1 MNCTTTCNNCNKCD
15 DKCPYC
21 GYKGKEVKLETVAEL
36 TKNKCVFFEN
46 GEKIYICT
54 NKKCDLVYFQV
65 GNPKV
70 YLKEEIKVPV
80 WFKEKYK
87 NYIVCY
93 CHNIYLDDIV
103 KIVKNTNESNLT
115 KKDILNL
122 LNTNHLEDC
131 KHLNPTGENCD
142 ILFKNAI
149 QFAYNQKEKGEK
161 Q

>member
-65 GNPKV
+65 GNLLSDLCLTNLI
-70 YLKEEIKVPV
+70 YIFLS
-80 WFKEKYK
+80 
-87 NYIVCY
+87 NYF
-93 CHNIYLDDIV
+93 H
-103 KIVKNTNESNLT
+103 
-115 KKDILNL
+115 
-122 LNTNHLEDC
+122 
-131 KHLNPTGENCD
+131 
-142 ILFKNAI
+142 
-149 QFAYNQKEKGEK
+149 
-161 Q
+161 

>member
-70 YLKEEIKVPV
+70 YLK
-80 WFKEKYK
+80 
-87 NYIVCY
+87 
-93 CHNIYLDDIV
+93 YLDDIV

-122 LNTNHLEDC
+122 LNTNHFEDC

-161 Q
+161 

>member
-1 MNCTTTCNNCNKCD
+1 MQRYFKKDMLKLQLIAILKIVVYNNTTRCDKMNCTTTCNNCNKCD

-80 WFKEKYK
+80 WFKE
-87 NYIVCY
+87 
-93 CHNIYLDDIV
+93 NIRI
-103 KIVKNTNESNLT
+103 I
-115 KKDILNL
+115 
-122 LNTNHLEDC
+122 
-131 KHLNPTGENCD
+131 
-142 ILFKNAI
+142 
-149 QFAYNQKEKGEK
+149 
-161 Q
+161 

>member
-103 KIVKNTNESNLT
+103 KIVK
-115 KKDILNL
+115 ILM
-122 LNTNHLEDC
+122 
-131 KHLNPTGENCD
+131 KV
-142 ILFKNAI
+142 I
-149 QFAYNQKEKGEK
+149 
-161 Q
+161 

>member
-1 MNCTTTCNNCNKCD
+1 MKI
-15 DKCPYC
+15 
-21 GYKGKEVKLETVAEL
+21 LS
-36 TKNKCVFFEN
+36 KN
-46 GEKIYICT
+46 
-54 NKKCDLVYFQV
+54 VYFQED
-65 GNPKV
+65 NPKY
-70 YLKEEIKVPV
+70 YLKDEVIRPI
-80 WFKEKYK
+80 WYKE
-87 NYIVCY
+87 NFDEYIVCY

-161 Q
+161 

>member
-87 NYIVCY
+87 NYHDKFNGI
-93 CHNIYLDDIV
+93 DDGHASQKVIDV
-103 KIVKNTNESNLT
+103 I
-115 KKDILNL
+115 KKVSR
-122 LNTNHLEDC
+122 
-131 KHLNPTGENCD
+131 
-142 ILFKNAI
+142 
-149 QFAYNQKEKGEK
+149 
-161 Q
+161 